1 LFGKVQQVALMMIR
15 SQSGSL
21 SRRSG
26 SANDITTHT
35 SILLLSVIAITIV
48 HYVTRQEESSL
59 HVIFRELYFIPIILA
74 GFWFGLKGGL
84 TASILI
90 SVLYIPVAIGVPDH
104 SAGHKLG
111 NLLQIILFNV
121 TGILVGWL
129 QDREFHRQET
139 KRQEDG
145 LIKIGKAVSCIAHDM
160 KTPLLVIEGFSR
172 QIRKAIKDD
181 DRLLKKIDLIVRQSQ
196 RLEVMVQDML
206 KFTGPLKLDCA
217 RNCPSSLFA
226 ETLLLVDRKARIH
239 KVHISCQLED
249 DVPICAFDYH
259 RMQQALVN
267 LLNNAIEASPTGGTV
282 VLRCVHTGENIVIE
296 IEDSGDGIKGVG
308 ENEILEPFCTSKK
321 EGTGLGLP
329 IVKRIVE
336 AHNGTLEYEAKGGR
350 GMIFRMMFP
359 GSSPP

>member
-1 LFGKVQQVALMMIR
+1 LFGKIQQIALMMVR
-15 SQSGSL
+15 NQSGIL
-21 SRRSG
+21 PRQSR
-26 SANDITTHT
+26 SANSITTST
-35 SILLLSVIAITIV
+35 SILLLAIIAITIV

-74 GFWFGLKGGL
+74 GFWFGLRGGL
-84 TASILI
+84 TTSILI
-90 SVLYIPVAIGVPDH
+90 SVLYLPIAIGVPDH

-129 QDREFHRQET
+129 QDREFQHQET

-172 QIRKAIKDD
+172 QIRKTIKDD

-206 KFTGPLKLDCA
+206 KFTGPLTLDCGQ
-217 RNCPSSLFA
+217 NSLSSLFD
-226 ETLLLVDRKARIH
+226 ETLILIDEKARTH
-239 KVHISCQLED
+239 KVQISCQLED
-249 DVPICAFDYH
+249 DVQICAFDYH

-267 LLNNAIEASPTGGTV
+267 LLNNAIDASPTGGAV
-282 VLRCVHTGENIVIE
+282 VLRCARTRDNIVIE
-296 IEDSGDGIKGVG
+296 VEDSGDGIKGVS

-329 IVKRIVE
+329 IVKRIIE
-336 AHNGTLEYEAKGGR
+336 AHNGTLEYEVKGGQ

-359 GSSPP
+359 GTFPH